1 MNTSWKEIFQRLNNK
16 YRLVVMNDSTLEERL
31 SFRLSRMN
39 VYVAASTLAVVLIIL
54 TAMAIVLTPIK
65 EYIPGY
71 QDINMRKNVIDLSFR
86 ADSLERMVSQKEVF
100 ISSIQKVLNGESF
113 DSVSFDSD
121 QMLQEELEFDS
132 IALEEITPDDSTLRK
147 EMENQ
152 EYYAL
157 LETANDEEVSTIA
170 EINFYKPLQGF
181 VSDQFDPSKEHF
193 GIDIV
198 GKEKEP
204 IKAILDGVVVFHDWT
219 MDTGYVIGIQ
229 HDYNLLSFYKHNSV
243 LLKKMG
249 TFVKAGDA
257 IAIVGNSGE
266 HTTGPHLH
274 FEMWYERQ
282 AVNPLDY
289 LTY

>member
-1 MNTSWKEIFQRLNNK
+1 MNTSWKELIQRLNNK

-39 VYVAASTLAVVLIIL
+39 VYVAASTLAVILILL

-71 QDINMRKNVIDLSFR
+71 QDVNMRKNVIDLSFR
-86 ADSLERMVSQKEVF
+86 ADSLERMVNQKEVF
-100 ISSIQKVLNGESF
+100 ISSIQRVLNGEAF
-113 DSVSFDSD
+113 DSVSFDPTPPVDSE
-121 QMLQEELEFDS
+121 MELDS
-132 IALEEITPDDSTLRK
+132 TALVEITAADSLLRK

-157 LETANDEEVSTIA
+157 LETQNVEEVSTIA

-181 VSDQFDPSKEHF
+181 VTDQFDPGKEHF

-204 IKAILDGVVVFHDWT
+204 IKAILDGGGCF
-219 MDTGYVIGIQ
+219 
-229 HDYNLLSFYKHNSV
+229 
-243 LLKKMG
+243 
-249 TFVKAGDA
+249 
-257 IAIVGNSGE
+257 
-266 HTTGPHLH
+266 P
-274 FEMWYERQ
+274 
-282 AVNPLDY
+282 
-289 LTY
+289 